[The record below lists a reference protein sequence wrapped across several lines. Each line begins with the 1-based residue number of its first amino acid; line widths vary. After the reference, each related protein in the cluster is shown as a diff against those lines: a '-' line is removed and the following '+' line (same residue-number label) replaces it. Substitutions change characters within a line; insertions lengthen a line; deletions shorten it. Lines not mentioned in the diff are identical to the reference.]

1 MADLEPEFNHVYNE
15 LARQVSRGVYRSR
28 GVNGSRGVYRSRGV
42 RGVHE
47 PPLVQDC
54 KCCWTVYVF
63 YIIAKI
69 MEKTYG

>member
-47 PPLVQDC
+47 RHWC
-54 KCCWTVYVF
+54 RTVNVAGLYMF
-63 YIIAKI
+63 FTK
-69 MEKTYG
+69 